1 MYMLKLLKFFLA
13 CIPVCMLCGC
23 WSKIEVND
31 RAFARVMLLDRTN
44 EGIEMTLGF
53 PLPNRLSSTSKGGGG
68 GSSSKPFTFVTKTGR
83 DVGEAFRK
91 IQADLSRRVTFG
103 QLRHI
108 VMGKEF
114 AQSGIKPVVDFSSRE
129 FAIHINAYLFISEDK
144 AKSITSIPVTFEEFP
159 TDILTQFAKE
169 RQTIMVTVK
178 DMLMS
183 TFNRGDLVIPMLV
196 FGRKGVESEGNKKN
210 WMCTD
215 GAGVIRN
222 GKMIGKLTDE
232 ETQGALWVLKQLNYS
247 AYDVNSPTD
256 NKPVNFLI
264 RNAKT
269 HLKAQVHG
277 DEISIQI
284 ECKAMAGILGTES
297 AIDVTEPTEL
307 RKLELLLNEKIKDRI
322 RRAVAVSKTLKSDV
336 FQFADY
342 IKGRYPGRWKD
353 LRPEWGERY
362 ADQVRVDPRVNISVK
377 WFGISQRPQWNRI
390 LPGTEED
397 K

>member
-1 MYMLKLLKFFLA
+1 MHMLKLLKVFMA
-13 CIPVCMLCGC
+13 CVPICMLCGC

-31 RAFARVMLLDRTN
+31 RAFARVMLLDRTDD
-44 EGIEMTLGF
+44 GIEMTLGF
-53 PLPNRLSSTSKGGGG
+53 PLPNRLASTSKGGGG

-83 DVGEAFRK
+83 DIGEAFQK
-91 IQADLSRRVTFG
+91 IQADLTRRVTLG

-108 VMGKEF
+108 VIGKEF
-114 AQSGIKPVVDFSSRE
+114 AQSGLKPVVDFAARD

-144 AKSITSIPVTFEEFP
+144 AKRLTSIPITFEEFP
-159 TDILTQFAKE
+159 TDILSQFAKE
-169 RQTIMVTVK
+169 RQTIMVTVR

-183 TFNRGDLVIPMLV
+183 TYNHGDLVVPMLV
-196 FGRKGVESEGNKKN
+196 FGRQGVQSEENKEN
-210 WMCTD
+210 WMGTD

-222 GKMIGKLTDE
+222 GKMIGKFTNE

-247 AYDVNSPTD
+247 AYEVNSPRD
-256 NKPVNFLI
+256 NKPINFLI
-264 RNAKT
+264 RNAST

-277 DEISIQI
+277 DDISIQI

-297 AIDVTEPTEL
+297 DINVTEPTEL
-307 RKLELLLNEKIKDRI
+307 RKLELLLNEEIKDRI

-342 IKGRYPGRWKD
+342 IKWRYPGRWKE
-353 LRPEWGERY
+353 LGPAWGELY
-362 ADQVRVDPRVNISVK
+362 ADQVRVDPKVNISVK
-377 WFGISQRPQWNRI
+377 WFGTSQRPQWNRT
-390 LPGTEED
+390 LPDAEEH

>member
-1 MYMLKLLKFFLA
+1 
-13 CIPVCMLCGC
+13 
-23 WSKIEVND
+23 
-31 RAFARVMLLDRTN
+31 MLLDRTN

-53 PLPNRLSSTSKGGGG
+53 PLPNRLSSTSKDGGG

-91 IQADLSRRVTFG
+91 IQADLPRRVTFG

-114 AQSGIKPVVDFSSRE
+114 AQSGIKPVVDFAARE
-129 FAIHINAYLFISEDK
+129 FTIHINAYLFISENK
-144 AKSITSIPVTFEEFP
+144 AKSVISIPVTFEKFP
-159 TDILTQFAKE
+159 SDILTQFANE

-183 TFNRGDLVIPMLV
+183 AFNRGDLVIPMLV
-196 FGRKGVESEGNKKN
+196 FGREGVEAEENKEN
-210 WMCTD
+210 WMGTD

-232 ETQGALWVLKQLNYS
+232 ETQGALWVLKQFNYS
-247 AYDVNSPTD
+247 SYDVNSPTD
-256 NKPVNFLI
+256 NKPVNLLI

-277 DEISIQI
+277 DDISIQI
-284 ECKAMAGILGTES
+284 ECNAMAGIQETES
-297 AIDVTEPTEL
+297 TIDVTEPTEL

-342 IKGRYPGRWKD
+342 IKWRYPGKWKN

-377 WFGISQRPQWNRI
+377 WFGTSQRPQWNII
-390 LPGTEED
+390 LPNTEED